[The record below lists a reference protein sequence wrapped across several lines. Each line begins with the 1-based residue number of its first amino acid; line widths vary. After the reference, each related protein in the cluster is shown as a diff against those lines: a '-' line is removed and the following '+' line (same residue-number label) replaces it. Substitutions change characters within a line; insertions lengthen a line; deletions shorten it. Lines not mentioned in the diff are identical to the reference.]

1 MKLKNLFYLI
11 LIISFLGACK
21 EESKVETTAAEETK
35 KEQVIE
41 GVKATP
47 VKKDDKVETSVSAT
61 GAPSYMDIELKGYG
75 VPDANVQDFHGKV
88 VFVNHWGSWCPPCR
102 IEMPSIQSLYDDYGD
117 KVEFV
122 MIAMEKRQGAHVP
135 YIEKEGY
142 TFPVYTALSPIVT
155 EMKPRA
161 FPTTIILDKQGQ
173 IRISDVGAKD
183 WNAPQVRELLDE
195 LLAQ

>member
-1 MKLKNLFYLI
+1 MKLKNLFYFI
-11 LIISFLGACK
+11 LIVSFLGACK
-21 EESKVETTAAEETK
+21 EESKIETPTEETRK
-35 KEQVIE
+35 DQVIE

-47 VKKDDKVETSVSAT
+47 VKKETPAATTTST
-61 GAPSYMDIELKGYG
+61 GAPSYMDIDLKGYG

-102 IEMPSIQSLYDDYGD
+102 MEMPSIQSLYDDYGD

-173 IRISDVGAKD
+173 IKISDVGAKD

>member
-1 MKLKNLFYLI
+1 MNLRSLFYFTFLLTI
-11 LIISFLGACK
+11 LWSCK
-21 EESKVETTAAEETK
+21 NKTQPVVEENK

-41 GVKATP
+41 GTAATP
-47 VKKDDKVETSVSAT
+47 VEDKETAPATSTT
-61 GAPSYMDIELKGYG
+61 GAPEYMNIDLQGFG
-75 VPDANVQDFHGKV
+75 TPDANLNNFYGKV

-102 IEMPSIQSLYDDYGD
+102 MEMPSIQQLYNDYGD

-122 MIAMEKRQGAHVP
+122 MIAMEKKQGAHVP
-135 YIEKEGY
+135 YIEREGF

-161 FPTTIILDKQGQ
+161 FPTTIILDKEGK
-173 IRISDVGAKD
+173 IRINDVGAKD
-183 WNAPQVRELLDE
+183 WNAPQVREMLDE

>member
-1 MKLKNLFYLI
+1 MKLKNLFYI
-11 LIISFLGACK
+11 VLIISFLSACK
-21 EESKVETTAAEETK
+21 EESKVETTTTEEAK
-35 KEQVIE
+35 EEQVIE

-47 VKKDDKVETSVSAT
+47 VKKEDKAATTSST

-102 IEMPSIQSLYDDYGD
+102 MEMPSIQSLYDDYGD